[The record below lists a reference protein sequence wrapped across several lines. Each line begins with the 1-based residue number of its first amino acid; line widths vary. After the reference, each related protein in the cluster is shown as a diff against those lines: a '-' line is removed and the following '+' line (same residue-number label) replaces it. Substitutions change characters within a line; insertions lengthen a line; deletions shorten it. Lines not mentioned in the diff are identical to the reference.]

1 MVEYIDVDKIDT
13 TQLVDDLELST
24 ILNCGGVLMLDAKN
38 PTENTLYVVY
48 INTGG
53 LKISKV
59 QI

>member
-1 MVEYIDVDKIDT
+1 
-13 TQLVDDLELST
+13 
-24 ILNCGGVLMLDAKN
+24 MLDAKN

>member
-1 MVEYIDVDKIDT
+1 MVEYIDVNKIDT
-13 TQLVDDLELST
+13 MQLVDDLELST
-24 ILNCGGVLMLDAKN
+24 ILGCGGVLMLDAKN